1 MLSRG
6 IVRCIVCLLVITATE
21 SSSATNHVKY
31 NPRLKVSSRAGL
43 VKQLRAPFEEG
54 VAHPAGVLNC
64 VQLLAK
70 VKDKEQSAGSSTSL
84 QEDRSTMAT
93 CLMLRELK
101 NAKPA
106 RISYVHDLTWDE
118 HVLPLLPP
126 QLAIAVSTESK
137 NAADAAAAKKENWLA
152 FDQSITA
159 EVGSKGPE
167 EIVVAGNGFSE
178 RLILWG
184 RGDFTG
190 DGNEDLLV
198 QSLDTLTEGTYRSTR
213 LFILTRHK
221 GDAPLTVARSVL

>member
-6 IVRCIVCLLVITATE
+6 IVRCIVCLFVITATE
-21 SSSATNHVKY
+21 SSPAANHVKY

-54 VAHPAGVLNC
+54 VAHPAGILNC
-64 VQLLAK
+64 VQFL
-70 VKDKEQSAGSSTSL
+70 VKDKEQSADSSTSL
-84 QEDRSTMAT
+84 QEERSTMAT
-93 CLMLRELK
+93 CLMLQELK

-221 GDAPLTVARSVL
+221 GDVTLTVVRSVL